1 MALEDVEI
9 KGSPGWWMKRLSRQ
23 QTDRY
28 RDLEKLTKRYDSDP
42 PLPEGAEKAKEA
54 YRSFQKLARTNYEEL
69 ICRAVLDRQTPVG
82 FRTAAAG
89 DEGGDAAAAALWRAN
104 LMAMQAPEILEHKLA
119 RREGYILVA
128 PPDRHSDGQ
137 AVITAEDPRN
147 CITANDPVRPWIVRA
162 GLKTYWDP
170 DEERDYAYVYLP
182 GENAGDQATVHK
194 AYRAGKSTS
203 LVAGRAFSPKAW
215 TWDDKVTKLPTSRAP
230 IVRVPNRGGMAE
242 FEKHVDLIDR
252 IRHGILQRMVLVV
265 MQAFRQRALKGM
277 PSHYPD
283 DWPNKAL
290 AGKPIDYSGLEDTFA
305 SDPAAI
311 WLLPPMAE
319 LWESAPAE
327 LTGVLAA
334 GKDDTRELSTVSQ
347 SPFYMFV
354 PDGANQ
360 TAAGAT
366 LQREGINF
374 KVKDHNT
381 RDGIAFALAVSLGFE
396 MMGGA
401 ENLKRSKFGEIETLW
416 APVEQYSLAEKADAS
431 SKAKGLSPRR
441 ILTDIWQLTP
451 AEADAELKAQQA
463 DAFLQLAQAGMNRQQ
478 APGQPGAPQRVA
490 STRAD
495 QAASDGVKP
504 ALTAGRAPANDA
516 AATA

>member
-1 MALEDVEI
+1 VALDDAKI
-9 KGSPGWWMKRLSRQ
+9 QGSPGWWFKRLALQ
-23 QTDRY
+23 QAQRAG
-28 RDLEKLTKRYDSDP
+28 RLQKLKKRYDSDP
-42 PLPEGAEKAKEA
+42 PLPEGAEKAKESYA
-54 YRSFQKLARTNYEEL
+54 AFQKLARTNYEEL

-82 FRTAAAG
+82 FRTAADNDA
-89 DEGGDAAAAALWRAN
+89 GGDAAAAQLWRAN
-104 LMAMQAPEILEHKLA
+104 RMAVRAPEILEAKLSMSEA
-119 RREGYILVA
+119 YAIVA
-128 PPDRHSDGQ
+128 PPDSQSDGQ

-170 DEERDYAYVYLP
+170 DEERDYGYVYLP
-182 GENAGDQATVHK
+182 GKNGGQAEVHK
-194 AYRAGKSTS
+194 AWKKGKATS
-203 LVAGRAFSPKAW
+203 LIPGRPMNPSAW
-215 TWDDKVTKLPTSRAP
+215 TWDENVVKLPTSRAP
-230 IVRVPNRGGMAE
+230 IVHFPNRGGLAE

-265 MQAFRQRALKGM
+265 MQAFRQRALKNM

-283 DWPNKAL
+283 DWPVKEMR
-290 AGKPIDYSGLEDTFA
+290 GKPIDYSGLDEVFVA
-305 SDPAAI
+305 DPASM

-319 LWESAPAE
+319 LWESQPPE
-327 LTGVLAA
+327 LTGILTAS
-334 GKDDTRELSTVSQ
+334 KDDVRELSTVSQ

-374 KVKDHNT
+374 KVEDHNT
-381 RDGIAFALAVSLGFE
+381 RDGIGFSQVMSLGFE

-401 ENLKRSKFGEIETLW
+401 ENLQRSKFGELDTLW
-416 APVEQYSLAEKADAS
+416 RPVERYSLAEKADAS

-441 ILTDIWQLTP
+441 VLTDIWQLTP

-463 DAFLQLAQAGMNRQQ
+463 DAFLQLAQAGMARQTEQ
-478 APGQPGAPQRVA
+478 TAQPLRI
-490 STRAD
+490 
-495 QAASDGVKP
+495 
-504 ALTAGRAPANDA
+504 APAERVDPEPAPADDA
-516 AATA
+516 APTS